1 MNDVDARL
9 LRCFRVVFPNVAETD
24 LRTASQDSIE
34 TWDSVATITLPNVIE
49 DEFHRPVDFERLD
62 ELTSFDRF
70 REYLAEKATP
80 EMDAP

>member
-9 LRCFRVVFPNVAETD
+9 LRCFRVVFPDLTEAD
-24 LRTASQDSIE
+24 LRAASQDSIE
-34 TWDSVATITLPNVIE
+34 AWDSVATITLANVIE

-70 REYLAEKATP
+70 REYLTETDTP
-80 EMDAP
+80 

>member
-9 LRCFRVVFPNVAETD
+9 LRCFRVVFPDLTETD
-24 LRTASQDSIE
+24 LRAASQDSIE
-34 TWDSVATITLPNVIE
+34 AWDSVATITLANVIE

-70 REYLAEKATP
+70 REYLTETDTP
-80 EMDAP
+80 